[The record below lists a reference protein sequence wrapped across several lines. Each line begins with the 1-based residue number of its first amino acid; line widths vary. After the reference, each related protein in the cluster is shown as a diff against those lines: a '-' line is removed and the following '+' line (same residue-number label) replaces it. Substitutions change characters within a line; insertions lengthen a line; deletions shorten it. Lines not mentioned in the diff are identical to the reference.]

1 MIEVGNSEWAMRQ
14 NFNTV
19 DFYWLQFQK
28 GGTGIF
34 ALTAAQC
41 RQFRDLF
48 IQSVQA

>member
-1 MIEVGNSEWAMRQ
+1 MGNEAKLQ
-14 NFNTV
+14 YH

-41 RQFRDLF
+41 RTFRDLF
-48 IQSVQA
+48 IQSLQVQ